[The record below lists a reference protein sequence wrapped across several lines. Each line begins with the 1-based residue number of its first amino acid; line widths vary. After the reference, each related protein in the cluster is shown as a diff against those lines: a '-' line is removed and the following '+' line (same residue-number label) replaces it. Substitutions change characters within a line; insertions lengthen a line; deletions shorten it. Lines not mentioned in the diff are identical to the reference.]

1 MPRKASPDKD
11 TRIAETRHKI
21 RRAALQLFDRYGFEK
36 VTIKMISHECGMGVG
51 TFYNYFDSK
60 EHLLEI
66 QSAEN
71 DQWFANTIQKEL
83 TMTDPEAFI
92 RTYFRYYAEMN
103 VRIGPELYY
112 RTFGQRNRDD
122 RQTLRRPMFVILEN
136 FIGQALQ
143 NGALR
148 PGSTPDILVRAFLL
162 CARGVVLDW
171 CIRNGHYDLVQE
183 MQTALTPLIQ
193 YYVAAPQ
200 PAAGHDPETS
210 CTPAQA

>member
-60 EHLLEI
+60 EHLLAI

-71 DQWFANTIQKEL
+71 DEWFANTIRQEL
-83 TMTDPEAFI
+83 SMTDPEAFI
-92 RTYFRYYAEMN
+92 RAYFRYYGEMN

-112 RTFGQRNRDD
+112 RTFGQRGRDD
-122 RQTLRRPMFVILEN
+122 RQTLKRPMFVILED
-136 FIGQALQ
+136 FISQALLD
-143 NGALR
+143 GALR
-148 PGSTPDILVRAFLL
+148 PDHPTDAIVRAFLL

-171 CIRNGHYDLVQE
+171 CIHNGQYDLVQE
-183 MQTALTPLIQ
+183 MQMALTPLIQ
-193 YYVAAPQ
+193 YYVTAPKMN
-200 PAAGHDPETS
+200 DRS
-210 CTPAQA
+210 VISL